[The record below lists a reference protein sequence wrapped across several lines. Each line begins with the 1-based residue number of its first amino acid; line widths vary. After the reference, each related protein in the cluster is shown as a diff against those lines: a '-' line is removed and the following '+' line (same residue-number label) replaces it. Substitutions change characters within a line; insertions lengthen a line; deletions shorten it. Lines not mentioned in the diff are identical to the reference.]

1 MLHTL
6 LLASDV
12 LTAVPN
18 PTATEPP
25 GFAGINTMLG
35 WIKWGCYLACL
46 VGVLVAAGLWA
57 VDRWGRGQGGEHVK
71 GIATSV
77 LAAVVVG
84 AAGAV
89 INAVAT

>member
-12 LTAVPN
+12 LAVVPN
-18 PTATEPP
+18 PTAGQPP
-25 GFAGINTMLG
+25 GFDGINTILG
-35 WIKWGCYLACL
+35 WIKWGCYAACL
-46 VGVLVAAGLWA
+46 VGVLIAAGLWA
-57 VDRWGRGQGGEHVK
+57 IDRWGRGGGGEHVK

-77 LAAVVVG
+77 VAAIVVG
-84 AAGAV
+84 AAGAL